1 MTKSGSI
8 SKIAA
13 QGVSASVS
21 IFVVVA
27 AVSASA
33 GEPEGS

>member
-8 SKIAA
+8 SIFAS
-13 QGVSASVS
+13 QGVSASVA

-27 AVSASA
+27 ASAA
-33 GEPEGS
+33 TPEGS

>member
-13 QGVSASVS
+13 QGVSASVA

-27 AVSASA
+27 VVSASA
-33 GEPEGS
+33 DQPEGS